1 MYKYPKKYLLKIL
14 CEFFRIKSMCFFQ
27 SASNIFLEAIQ
38 MLQHFQETN
47 GVLGGA
53 LFYNNK

>member
-1 MYKYPKKYLLKIL
+1 MVL
-14 CEFFRIKSMCFFQ
+14 CTFPLSLYESLIIIICIFLQ

-47 GVLGGA
+47 GILGGA